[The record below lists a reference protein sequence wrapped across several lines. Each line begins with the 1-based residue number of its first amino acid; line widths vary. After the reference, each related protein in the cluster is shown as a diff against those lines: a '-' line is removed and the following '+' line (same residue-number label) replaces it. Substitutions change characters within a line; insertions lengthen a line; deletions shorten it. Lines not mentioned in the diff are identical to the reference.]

1 MKIYQQPVTEIEKTT
16 TCYCPIL
23 AGSDRSSGDVGGQ
36 ITTRVGLPI
45 FGEALADP
53 GFNSN
58 SHFNKQSVWQE
69 AEEGEDV
76 ALFD

>member
-23 AGSDRSSGDVGGQ
+23 AVSPVGDQ

-69 AEEGEDV
+69 AEEGEDM